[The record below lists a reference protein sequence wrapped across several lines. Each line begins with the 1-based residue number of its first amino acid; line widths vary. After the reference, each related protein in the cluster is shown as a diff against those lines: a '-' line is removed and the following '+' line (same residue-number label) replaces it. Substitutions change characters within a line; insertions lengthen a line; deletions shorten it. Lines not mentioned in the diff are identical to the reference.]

1 MLLQKGRSLV
11 YQLLLWRA
19 LLATGGCLMGL
30 SCQWT
35 LLQVTM
41 KKHVNRIRT
50 VDSSIVVVGVSFISC
65 FRLRPLM
72 GTRQERPGMYLS

>member
-1 MLLQKGRSLV
+1 MLLKKGRPLV
-11 YQLLLWRA
+11 YRLLLWRA
-19 LLATGGCLMGL
+19 LLAVVLMGL

-41 KKHVNRIRT
+41 KKHANCIRT
-50 VDSSIVVVGVSFISC
+50 VDSSAVVVGVSFVSR

-72 GTRQERPGMYLS
+72 GTCQEQPGMYLS